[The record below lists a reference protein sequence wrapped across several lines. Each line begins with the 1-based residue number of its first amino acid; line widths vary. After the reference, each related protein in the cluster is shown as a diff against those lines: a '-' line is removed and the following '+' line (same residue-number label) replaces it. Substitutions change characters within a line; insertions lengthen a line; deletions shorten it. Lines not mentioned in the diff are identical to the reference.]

1 MRDRPMI
8 GRDRELA
15 ELARL
20 LAAARDGTGGLVLL
34 AGEAGVGKTRL
45 AEEALVR
52 SELFVLPGG
61 ASQEATPPY
70 GPVVAALRS
79 YLRATP
85 GGLTGCG
92 PLVSH
97 LALLL
102 PELGV
107 PADQSDRA
115 TVFEAIRHALTLIA
129 RRRPTAVFLDDLQW
143 ADATT
148 LELLPAL
155 AGGIDHEPLLLVG
168 AYRSDEIPR
177 GHPLRRLRTDLRR
190 AGRLREIAVEP
201 LPPDETVALATHVLG
216 QAPSPALAAALYDR
230 TQGVPFFVE
239 ELAAALATSG
249 RLRTGSAGVEL
260 AVDEDVPIPAIV
272 RDTVLQRAQGL
283 SEPGRKAL
291 EIAAVAGLQFDLDL
305 VAELTGGDEGLE
317 EPIERG
323 LVVEIGPGRAAFR
336 HALSREALYGDLP
349 WPRRRALHRQIAA
362 CLEARG
368 MPAGEFAEHWLAAR
382 EVERGRRALL
392 ASAEASCHVH
402 AYRDAARAARRALE
416 LWPEG
421 EDEAVRLGVL
431 DQLGQCA
438 ALCGEFAEA
447 ARVWQ
452 EAVAGYR
459 AAGSTRELAEVERR
473 LATVYELQGAWG
485 RALAAR
491 QAAAA
496 AFSSIGLAGE
506 AATERLAAA
515 EHLESAGRFSAAL
528 ELVTVAAAEAAR
540 AGRTDLKALALG
552 LEGQLRADLGQIEAG
567 LSAIQAGLTLALE
580 HNLTGPA
587 ADTYYRLVTALDQA
601 SDYVAARE
609 AYLTAISFCQARGV
623 EAMAQVGVACLAVV
637 LRQTGEWDRAISLCR
652 DVLAAAEAPPHAAAV
667 AAGMLG
673 SIHALR
679 GERAR
684 ARGLLLEA
692 NAQARRHEIAPLEM
706 DTAWSLAVVDDLE
719 SAVDSAADRCRF
731 VRERWEQTE
740 ERHYAVPPLR
750 WATTF
755 FAAHGAATDA
765 RACADALAQIAA
777 ATRNPEALAAL
788 AHGLGECA
796 LLDGDA
802 QQAARHFDQ
811 ALALLN
817 RLDLPF
823 GRAQT
828 LVRAGVAL
836 AAAGAR
842 EVAVERLVDAYRIA
856 RTLGARPLATRAAAE
871 LAALGEPVE
880 RRLGRRAAG
889 YLKRASL
896 SRRELE
902 VLRLIGAGRTNREI
916 ARELFLSPRTVE
928 MYVGN
933 ILAKLNCASRA
944 EAIHRAHELRLLP
957 AC

>member
-1 MRDRPMI
+1 MRDRPLI
-8 GRDRELA
+8 GRDRELV
-15 ELARL
+15 ELGRL
-20 LAAARDGTGGLVLL
+20 LAAARHGTGGLVLL

-45 AEEALVR
+45 AEAALVQ
-52 SELFVLPGG
+52 SALLVLPGG

-70 GPVVAALRS
+70 GPVVAALRA
-79 YLRATP
+79 YLRVAP
-85 GGLTGCG
+85 GGLADCG
-92 PLVSH
+92 PLASH

-102 PELGV
+102 PELG
-107 PADQSDRA
+107 PPPDQSDRA
-115 TVFEAIRHALTLIA
+115 TLFQAIRDALTLITQ
-129 RRRPTAVFLDDLQW
+129 RRPTAVFLDDLQW

-155 AGGIDHEPLLLVG
+155 ASWIDHEPLLLVG

-190 AGRLREIAVEP
+190 AGRLQEIAVESLTP
-201 LPPDETVALATHVLG
+201 EETTALAARGLG
-216 QAPSPALAAALYDR
+216 EAPGAALAAAIYDR

-249 RLRTGSAGVEL
+249 RLRKGSAGVEL
-260 AVDEDVPIPAIV
+260 ADGEDVPIPATV
-272 RDTVLQRAQGL
+272 RDTVLLRAEGL
-283 SEPGRKAL
+283 SEPGRKVL
-291 EIAAVAGLQFDLDL
+291 DIAAVVGLQFDLDL
-305 VAELTGGDEGLE
+305 VAELAGGDEGLA

-323 LVVEIGPGRAAFR
+323 LMVEIGLGRAAFR
-336 HALSREALYGDLP
+336 HALAREALYGDLP

-368 MPAGEFAEHWLAAR
+368 MPAGEVAEHWLAAR

-392 ASAEASCHVH
+392 ASAEAWCHVH
-402 AYRDAARAARRALE
+402 AYRDAARAARRTLE

-421 EDEAVRLGVL
+421 EDESGRLAVL

-438 ALCGEFAEA
+438 QLCGEFAEA
-447 ARVWQ
+447 ARAWQ
-452 EAVAGYR
+452 EV
-459 AAGSTRELAEVERR
+459 AAGHRLAGNGRQLAEVERR
-473 LATVYELQGAWG
+473 LATVYGLQSTWE

-506 AATERLAAA
+506 AAAERLAAA
-515 EHLESAGRFSAAL
+515 EHLASAGRYSAAL
-528 ELVTVAAAEAAR
+528 ELVTVAATEAAQ
-540 AGRTDLKALALG
+540 AERTDLKALALG
-552 LEGQLRADLGQIEAG
+552 LEGQLRAELGQIEAG
-567 LSAIQAGLTLALE
+567 LSAIQAGLALALE

-587 ADTYYRLVTALDQA
+587 ADVYYRLAAALDQA
-601 SDYVAARE
+601 SDYAAARE
-609 AYLTAISFCQARGV
+609 AYLEAITYCEARGV
-623 EAMAQVGVACLAVV
+623 AATAQLCVACLAVV

-652 DVLAAAEAPPHAAAV
+652 DVLAAAAAPPPARAV

-673 SIHALR
+673 SIQALR

-692 NAQARRHEIAPLEM
+692 NAQARRYEIAPLEL
-706 DTAWSLAVVDDLE
+706 DTAWSLAVVDDLVG
-719 SAVDSAADRCRF
+719 AVDSAADRCRW

-740 ERHYAVPPLR
+740 ERHYAIPPLR

-755 FAAHGAATDA
+755 FAAHTATTDA
-765 RACADALAQIAA
+765 RACADALAKIAA

-788 AHGLGECA
+788 AHALGECA

-802 QQAARHFDQ
+802 PQAARHFDQ
-811 ALALLN
+811 ALELLN
-817 RLDLPF
+817 QLDVPF

-842 EVAVERLVDAYRIA
+842 EVAVERLIDAYRIA
-856 RTLGARPLATRAAAE
+856 RKLGARPLATRAAEE

-889 YLKRASL
+889 YLERASL

-902 VLRLIGAGRTNREI
+902 VLRLIAAGRTNREI

-944 EAIHRAHELRLLP
+944 EATHRAHELRLLP
-957 AC
+957 SG